1 MHERVR
7 FITHHGK
14 NILFI
19 DLKGCTAEQIQE
31 IAAQVQKLVT
41 AQPAKSVLSLSDWT
55 DAQITR
61 PLAEQIKKTLV
72 FDQPHVRKT
81 AFVGVDNVPKVFL
94 DAFKTFSR
102 RDFTIFPTLEE
113 AMDWLAEG

>member
-7 FITHHGK
+7 FVSHQGK

-19 DLKGCTAEQIQE
+19 DLKACTAEQILE
-31 IAAQVQKLVT
+31 IMAEVQKVVT
-41 AQPAKSVLSLSDWT
+41 SQPAKSVLSLSDWT

-81 AFVGVDNVPKVFL
+81 AFVGVDKVPKVFL
-94 DAFKTFSR
+94 NAFKTFSR
-102 RDFTIFPTLEE
+102 RDFTIFPTLDE